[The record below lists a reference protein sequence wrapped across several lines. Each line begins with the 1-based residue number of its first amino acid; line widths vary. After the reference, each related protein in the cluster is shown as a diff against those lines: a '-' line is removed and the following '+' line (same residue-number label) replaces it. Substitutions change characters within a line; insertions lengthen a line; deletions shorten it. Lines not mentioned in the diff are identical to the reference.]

1 MEIVLQLAE
10 SNSGSRASEMHIV
23 EMFVQRERLYEDIQG
38 FREKIVQVAVRV
50 LEIDCL
56 ETRNRALRVI
66 TLMCLYF

>member
-1 MEIVLQLAE
+1 LEIVLQLAE
-10 SNSGSRASEMHIV
+10 RSSGSRASEMHIV

-38 FREKIVQVAVRV
+38 FRGKIVQVAVRV